1 MKTLQR
7 ILYLFLLTLAIV
19 ACERDYDMPPL
30 NEPKYEGA
38 DANITIAALKKD
50 YAAATQDNPITI
62 EEELVVK
69 AIVSANDESGNIFK
83 QIFVQDSTGGIPIS
97 VDQNSVYTT
106 YRVGQEVFVDLKG
119 MCVSAYGG
127 QLQLGYPGAYLYRT
141 PWEDFV
147 AHVFL
152 NGWPDET
159 KLVPVQANDI
169 SKLNEH
175 VERLTYTLVQLNG
188 VSFTNGGKGTFAP
201 TTGYGTQ
208 VLKDAQGNAID
219 VRTSN
224 YADFAS
230 DKLPEGTGTI
240 TGILGRFNDSWQLT
254 VRTRDDIGS
263 FEGEG
268 QQPPVG
274 EETVIFMETFGEGY
288 YPSGNRPKIADFT
301 DFDMKSPITY
311 SDASG
316 NADIRS
322 MSGGTGAHVWFPANQ
337 DAYLTISGINTT
349 GHQRIVL
356 SYEVAA
362 NLYSAGEA
370 MDLNAMTVKCNGTAL
385 DVPSI
390 PVSNANGDNGKFYSI
405 EIDNLPIAENV
416 TIEFFAS
423 AGQNTLGLRLDNI
436 KLTAD
441 PQEGG
446 GGDGPIVPDPLK
458 K

>member
-7 ILYLFLLTLAIV
+7 ILYLFLLTLAVV

-38 DANITIAALKKD
+38 DANTSINSLKKD
-50 YAAATQDNPITI
+50 YAAATQDNPLTI
-62 EEELVVK
+62 EENLILR
-69 AIVSANDESGNIFK
+69 AIVSANDASGNIFK

-106 YRVGQEVFVDLKG
+106 YRVGQEVFIDLKG

-147 AHVFL
+147 AHVLL

-159 KLVPVQANDI
+159 KLIPVQVNDI

-175 VERLTYTLVQLNG
+175 IGKLTYTLVQLNE
-188 VSFTNGGKGTFAP
+188 VSFTNGGKNTFAP
-201 TTGYGTQ
+201 ATGYGTET
-208 VLKDAQGNAID
+208 LKDALGNTID

-230 DKLPEGTGTI
+230 DKLPEGTGTV

-254 VRTRDDIGS
+254 IRTRDDIGA
-263 FEGEG
+263 FEGG
-268 QQPPVG
+268 VPQPPVG
-274 EETVIFMETFGEGY
+274 EETVIFMETFGDGY
-288 YPSGNRPKIADFT
+288 YPSGSRPKIADFT
-301 DFDMKSPITY
+301 DFDMEAPITY

-322 MSGGTGAHVWFPANQ
+322 MSGANGAHVWFPANK

-362 NLYSAGEA
+362 NLYSAGES
-370 MDLNAMTVKCNGTAL
+370 MNLNAMTVKCNGIAL
-385 DVPSI
+385 EVPSI
-390 PVSNANGDNGKFYSI
+390 PVSNENGDNSKFYSI
-405 EIDNLPIAENV
+405 EIDNIAIAENIV
-416 TIEFFAS
+416 LEFFAS
-423 AGQNTLGLRLDNI
+423 ATQNTLGLRLDNI

-446 GGDGPIVPDPLK
+446 GGDEPIVPDPMK